1 MFFNL
6 FFCIELVVDVK
17 LSFFLAR
24 SISIFMLSANKTAG
38 IMNLFVT
45 VQKGWEKG
53 HIEQNFQR

>member
-53 HIEQNFQR
+53 HIE